1 MSKTVFLIGYPL
13 KHSISSAFQQA
24 AFDYYHLDVRY
35 ENCETGQAEL
45 ETTMRN
51 LRQSSVL
58 GANVTI
64 PYKERVIPLLDELD
78 APAAQIGAVNTIV
91 NRGGRLLGCNTDAPG
106 FMKALRDEAGFECR
120 GKSALLLG
128 AGGAARAIG
137 FALAK
142 EGVRSLTIANRTLER
157 AEALTAF
164 LGGKAGQDTQVV
176 AVPWEA
182 LGSAR
187 ALRHYDLLVNCT
199 SLGMRHSATE
209 GETPL
214 DADAIPGGVL
224 VCDLVY
230 NPQVTP
236 LLKEARKAGAAT
248 LGGLPMLIYQGAAS
262 FELWVGREAPLD
274 IMFRKAREV
283 LGEGSDLPVASG
295 LAVVYSGTYMEAQVM
310 KAHLESEGIPAILKY
325 EGAGMIFGITVDG
338 LGETTILVPDY
349 LAEDAIEILRG
360 QEVDPGDDA

>member
-1 MSKTVFLIGYPL
+1 
-13 KHSISSAFQQA
+13 
-24 AFDYYHLDVRY
+24 
-35 ENCETGQAEL
+35 
-45 ETTMRN
+45 
-51 LRQSSVL
+51 
-58 GANVTI
+58 
-64 PYKERVIPLLDELD
+64 
-78 APAAQIGAVNTIV
+78 
-91 NRGGRLLGCNTDAPG
+91 
-106 FMKALRDEAGFECR
+106 
-120 GKSALLLG
+120 
-128 AGGAARAIG
+128 
-137 FALAK
+137 
-142 EGVRSLTIANRTLER
+142 
-157 AEALTAF
+157 
-164 LGGKAGQDTQVV
+164 
-176 AVPWEA
+176 
-182 LGSAR
+182 
-187 ALRHYDLLVNCT
+187 
-199 SLGMRHSATE
+199 MRHSATE

-236 LLKEARKAGAAT
+236 LLKEAREAGAAT

-262 FELWVGREAPLD
+262 FELWAGREAPLD